1 MDDFSIVLSII
12 LWLKK
17 KYKIS
22 ELLNILENK
31 LDEVHGHYCDEKSV
45 RMQEKYWLVRYFVYY
60 LIDQNIINSIEI
72 GEHFKKFPKNRSG
85 IVKSELNKKYTLMCD
100 NSKKKSVQNLNAFYK
115 LLLDNNVA
123 LVKLGDSK
131 KLFSYL

>member
-1 MDDFSIVLSII
+1 
-12 LWLKK
+12 
-17 KYKIS
+17 
-22 ELLNILENK
+22 
-31 LDEVHGHYCDEKSV
+31 DEKSV
-45 RMQEKYWLVRYFVYY
+45 RMQEKFWLVRYFVYY

-72 GEHFKKFPKNRSG
+72 EEHFKNFPKNRSG
-85 IVKSELNKKYTLMCD
+85 IVISELNKNFTLKID
-100 NSKKKSVQNLNAFYK
+100 SSKKKTVQNLNAFYK